1 MAQRETVT
9 LVSPDGREYQTDQP
23 AEVTELVTSYG
34 YRRKRAE
41 GPAPAPAPA
50 EVGSES
56 ADEPEGGRPEWT
68 DAEDD

>member
-23 AEVTELVTSYG
+23 AEVTELVTSHG

-41 GPAPAPAPA
+41 APAPAPPA
-50 EVGSES
+50 EVFEPD
-56 ADEPEGGRPEWT
+56 DETDNDRPQWT
-68 DAEDD
+68 DDD